1 MHSRTLLILVLSASV
16 NSFVFGNEF
25 AVTTTNL
32 NLRENNSKS
41 SRVISVIESGDTL
54 EILSTEGA
62 WSKVKMG
69 TVEGFVSN
77 EYLSKIALGS
87 NETSKEQPES
97 SEFKDQKGFVAGFKY
112 IFYRTFLLLFIIIG
126 AFITYTLRKPDAR
139 FKKGY
144 REGKMSNFS
153 MLKLALY
160 SAAVSVITG
169 FIGGIISIFH

>member
-1 MHSRTLLILVLSASV
+1 MNFNNVLFIALISATHF
-16 NSFVFGNEF
+16 NVFGNEF

-54 EILSTEGA
+54 EIIASEGK

-77 EYLSKIALGS
+77 EYLSKIALRT
-87 NETSKEQPES
+87 NETTKEQRELN
-97 SEFKDQKGFVAGFKY
+97 EFKDQKGFVAGFKY

>member
-1 MHSRTLLILVLSASV
+1 MHKKIIITNALFAIL
-16 NSFVFGNEF
+16 SFSVFGNEF
-25 AVTTTNL
+25 AVTITNL
-32 NLRENNSKS
+32 NLRESSTKS

-54 EILSTEGA
+54 EIIASKGT

-77 EYLSKIALGS
+77 EYLSKITLGTNKTSEEQSES
-87 NETSKEQPES
+87 N
-97 SEFKDQKGFVAGFKY
+97 EFKDQKGFLAGFKY
-112 IFYRTFLLLFIIIG
+112 TFYRTFLLLFIIIG

-144 REGKMSNFS
+144 KESKMSNLS

-160 SAAVSVITG
+160 SAVVSVITG
-169 FIGGIISIFH
+169 FIGGVLSIFH